1 MAASSTALAAEI
13 PAALSLKASMRAGQL
28 PPAGMGQGLG
38 LRGQR
43 MEVWMEAGL
52 GHGQGCWPPAWSS
65 RRALSLLKG
74 RRTQELEQYFP
85 GSISACPHDESLPLK
100 RI

>member
-1 MAASSTALAAEI
+1 MQ
-13 PAALSLKASMRAGQL
+13 AGQL

-43 MEVWMEAGL
+43 MEVWMEPGL
-52 GHGQGCWPPAWSS
+52 SHGQGCWPLACFS

-74 RRTQELEQYFP
+74 RRTQELERYFP